1 MRFSFEHGQSTVEAA
16 FLLPIVF
23 AVMGLLLQPA
33 VLLYNRCIMNA
44 AAAEGCRLVATNTND
59 DASTRAF
66 FDRRLSS
73 IPKIPIFH
81 EGDTWELSWSGGEL
95 GQPVSVSI
103 VNHAQPLPLFGIIAG
118 LSGSL
123 DADGRI
129 EQKAEVSCALAPE
142 WASSLGSGP
151 TDWISAWKQT

>member
-23 AVMGLLLQPA
+23 AVLGLLLQPA
-33 VLLYNRCIMNA
+33 ILLYNRCIMNA
-44 AAAEGCRLVATNTND
+44 AAAEGCRLIATNTND

-66 FDRRLSS
+66 LDRRLSS

-81 EGDTWELSWSGGEL
+81 EGDEWELSWSGGEL
-95 GQPVSVSI
+95 AGSASVSI

-118 LSGSL
+118 LANSMG
-123 DADGRI
+123 ADGRI
-129 EQKAEVSCALAPE
+129 EQKVEVSSTLAPG
-142 WASSLGSGP
+142 WASALGSGP
-151 TDWISAWKQT
+151 ADWISSWK